1 MYMNEPSCL
10 SGCPML
16 SSMPTDREN
25 HRTAVSTC
33 PLGDRGATRLSC
45 PACGA
50 LVNHRSHRRGLLERL
65 IIYTGGRIRRCE
77 ACSARFVR
85 FGSSAALMEDVRQMN
100 QRAVA
105 LFLKLIVLTV
115 GILGGL
121 AFLVWVW
128 TRVPGS

>member
-1 MYMNEPSCL
+1 
-10 SGCPML
+10 
-16 SSMPTDREN
+16 
-25 HRTAVSTC
+25 
-33 PLGDRGATRLSC
+33 
-45 PACGA
+45 
-50 LVNHRSHRRGLLERL
+50 
-65 IIYTGGRIRRCE
+65 
-77 ACSARFVR
+77 VR